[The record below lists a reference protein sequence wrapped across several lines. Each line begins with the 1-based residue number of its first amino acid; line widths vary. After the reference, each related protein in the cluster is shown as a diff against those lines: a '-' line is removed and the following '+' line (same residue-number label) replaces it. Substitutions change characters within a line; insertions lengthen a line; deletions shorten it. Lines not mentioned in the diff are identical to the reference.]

1 MDLTLIILT
10 VAYPFLIGFVAYLL
24 NRLYSQ
30 QLAATA
36 ELMESQAKRADKL
49 AQKMS
54 TILQDSLDKLA
65 AKDFTA
71 YMASRDPR
79 EGSRRDHMK
88 PNQEAIV
95 EGDVYEDPFA
105 AHEETPLGPIN
116 A

>member
-1 MDLTLIILT
+1 MDFALISLT
-10 VAYPFLIGFVAYLL
+10 VAYPLLIGFVAYLINSL
-24 NRLYSQ
+24 HSRQVSVM
-30 QLAATA
+30 T
-36 ELMESQAKRADKL
+36 EVMEAQARRADKL
-49 AQKMS
+49 NQKIS

-79 EGSRRDHMK
+79 EGSIRDRIRTS
-88 PNQEAIV
+88 QEAIV